1 MQEFSIACAFL
12 VAPSVEDWFLAFR
25 CPKVSKISFLVAASA
40 TFILRVLRSKTAGL
54 VQNLMVPS
62 LSAYARSCRS
72 CVAVCGKSEEKAC
85 EKLVKNQV
93 VRGM

>member
-25 CPKVSKISFLVAASA
+25 CPKVSNISFLVAASA

-62 LSAYARSCRS
+62 LSAYARSC
-72 CVAVCGKSEEKAC
+72 VAVCEESEEKAC